1 MNNAVECFVI
11 ILIIAVVGLVY
22 LRSGRKGIAFSV
34 LPLITVPFFHCASWL
49 VQYNLFSGISMYSK
63 TNFYMIVDVIALG
76 IGLLL
81 CGLCANG
88 FKKKVAVIYLLM
100 ATLFNVLF
108 TAILLVNNLQFILDK

>member
-11 ILIIAVVGLVY
+11 ILIIGVVGLVY

-34 LPLITVPFFHCASWL
+34 LPLITVPFFHCAAWL
-49 VQYNLFSGISMYSK
+49 IDHYIFNSLSLYSK
-63 TNFYMIVDVIALG
+63 TNFYIIVDVVALG
-76 IGLLL
+76 VGLLL

-88 FKKKVAVIYLLM
+88 FKKKVAAIYLSM

>member
-11 ILIIAVVGLVY
+11 ILIIGVVGLVY

-34 LPLITVPFFHCASWL
+34 LPLITVPFFHCVAWL
-49 VQYNLFSGISMYSK
+49 IDHYIFNSLSLYSK
-63 TNFYMIVDVIALG
+63 TNFYIIVDVVALG
-76 IGLLL
+76 VGLLL

-88 FKKKVAVIYLLM
+88 FKKKVAAIYLSM